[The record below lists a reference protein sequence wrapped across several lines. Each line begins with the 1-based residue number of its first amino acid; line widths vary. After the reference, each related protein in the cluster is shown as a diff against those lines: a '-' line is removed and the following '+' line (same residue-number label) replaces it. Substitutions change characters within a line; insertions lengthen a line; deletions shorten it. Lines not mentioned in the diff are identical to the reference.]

1 MKQLTVLAGYSNSY
15 TPNMYAPPNTEAVPK
30 LTILAM
36 CLSNAMNK
44 IETRGSKQS
53 FLIKY

>member
-1 MKQLTVLAGYSNSY
+1 MKQLTVLAGYSNIVILQICL
-15 TPNMYAPPNTEAVPK
+15 PLPNTEAAPK
-30 LTILAM
+30 LTILAT

-53 FLIKY
+53 FFY